1 MMPILMVIAPDHFR
15 DEELFETREEIEKAG
30 FKIVLASTHKGEC
43 IGTKGGKAI
52 ASIQIDNVNS
62 NDYQS
67 VVFVGG
73 NGSKVY
79 FKNET
84 AHRIA
89 REMFQQGKIV
99 SAICIGP
106 VILAEAGLLKNK
118 RATVYESKIDTI
130 KILGA
135 TYTGEPV
142 TQDGQLITG
151 NGPASSRL
159 FGEKISKAVINNLE
173 ETDRP

>member
-1 MMPILMVIAPDHFR
+1 MKPILMIIAPDHFR
-15 DEELFETREEIEKAG
+15 DEELFETRAEIEKAG
-30 FKIVLASTHKGEC
+30 LKTVIASTHRGGC

-52 ASIQIDNVNS
+52 ADIEIEKVNS
-62 NDYQS
+62 KDYQA

-79 FKNET
+79 FKNKT
-84 AHRIA
+84 AHKIA
-89 REMFQQGKIV
+89 QEMQQQDKIV

-118 RATVYESKIDTI
+118 KATVYESEINTI
-130 KILGA
+130 KHLGA
-135 TYTGEPV
+135 NYTGEPV

-151 NGPASSRL
+151 NGPSSSRL
-159 FGEKISKAVINNLE
+159 FGQTIAKANI
-173 ETDRP
+173 

>member
-1 MMPILMVIAPDHFR
+1 MIIAPDHFR
-15 DEELFETREEIEKAG
+15 DEELFETRAEIEKSG
-30 FKIVLASTHKGEC
+30 FKTVLASTHKGAC
-43 IGTKGGKAI
+43 IGTKGGQAI
-52 ASIQIDNVNS
+52 AELKIDDVNS
-62 NDYQS
+62 TDYES

-89 REMFQQGKIV
+89 REMHQQGKIV

-118 RATVYESKIDTI
+118 RATVYESEINTI
-130 KILGA
+130 KSLGA

-151 NGPASSRL
+151 NGPASSQL
-159 FGEKISKAVINNLE
+159 FGEKISKAVINTLE
-173 ETDRP
+173 ETNRS

>member
-1 MMPILMVIAPDHFR
+1 MKPILMIIAPDHFR
-15 DEELFETREEIEKAG
+15 DEELFETRAEIENAG

-52 ASIQIDNVNS
+52 ADIEIEKVNS
-62 NDYQS
+62 NDYES

-79 FKNET
+79 FKNKT
-84 AHRIA
+84 AHKIA
-89 REMFQQGKIV
+89 QEMQQQEKIV

-118 RATVYESKIDTI
+118 KATVYESEINTI
-130 KILGA
+130 KELGA
-135 TYTGEPV
+135 NYTGEPV

-151 NGPASSRL
+151 NGPAASSL
-159 FGEKISKAVINNLE
+159 FGKTIAE
-173 ETDRP
+173 EVRKLVKLATA

>member
-1 MMPILMVIAPDHFR
+1 MKPILMIIAPDHFR
-15 DEELFETREEIEKAG
+15 DEELFETQAAIEKAG
-30 FKIVLASTHKGEC
+30 FKTVLASTHKGEC

-52 ASIQIDNVNS
+52 AEIEIDKVKS

-79 FKNET
+79 FKHEY
-84 AHRIA
+84 AHQIA
-89 REMFQQGKIV
+89 QEVYAQGKIV

-118 RATVYESKIDTI
+118 KATVYESEIITI
-130 KILGA
+130 KDLGA
-135 TYTGEPV
+135 TYTGESV
-142 TQDGQLITG
+142 TQDGLVITG
-151 NGPASSRL
+151 NGPSASSL
-159 FGEKISKAVINNLE
+159 FGRTIAEQVTKLANVA
-173 ETDRP
+173 TA